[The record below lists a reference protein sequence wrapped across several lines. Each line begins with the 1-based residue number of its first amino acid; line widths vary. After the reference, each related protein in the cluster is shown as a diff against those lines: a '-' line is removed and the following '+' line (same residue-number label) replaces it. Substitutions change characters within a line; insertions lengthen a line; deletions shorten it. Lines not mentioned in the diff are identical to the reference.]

1 MLRGVRLGSR
11 RRWAAIVL
19 IGLAGAS
26 ISPALAR
33 APAPVRDIGPEAG
46 LPLSRPSYGL
56 RAHDVDGDGRKD
68 LLIVHHGGPTE
79 LYRSTPSGFVL
90 ETTFVDTLHGEIDRH
105 DCAWGDVD
113 RDGRDDL
120 YCVKGAQ
127 VGTAEKH
134 NELWMQRPDGTF
146 VDRAGRYR
154 LVDRWGR
161 GRRTSFIDLNDDRF
175 PDLFVGN
182 NYPRKDGH
190 PTPNRTY
197 INVDGK
203 RFRRVDLGLTRE
215 TGSFCVQVADVDGD
229 GRDDLLA
236 CEKHR
241 LRLYL
246 RRQGGFVD
254 VSERYSIPER
264 AVPWARLADL
274 DRDGALDLVTVT
286 PHHVSIRLRVSAR
299 RFGAPTWR
307 QRLVAG
313 RALAIGDIDG
323 RRGADV
329 LVVQGC
335 AAGMNADDVL
345 LLNDGTATSWVEH
358 PVPTDVPGCGDVATP
373 LDLDGDG
380 AVEFAV
386 LNGAGQGQPTGIE
399 GPDQLLT
406 MGSWGA

>member
-1 MLRGVRLGSR
+1 MLVVALMAAGV
-11 RRWAAIVL
+11 
-19 IGLAGAS
+19 
-26 ISPALAR
+26 SPAPAL
-33 APAPVRDIGPEAG
+33 APAPVRDVGAEAG
-46 LPLSRPSYGL
+46 LPTDRPSYSL

-79 LYRSTPSGFVL
+79 LYRNTPSGFVL
-90 ETTFVDTLHGEIDRH
+90 QTTFVDSLHGEIDRH

-120 YCVKGAQ
+120 YCVKGAR

-134 NELWMQRPDGTF
+134 NELWMQRADGTF
-146 VDRAGRYR
+146 VDRAGEYR
-154 LVDRWGR
+154 VVDRWGR
-161 GRRTSFIDLNDDRF
+161 GRRTSFIDLNGDPF

-182 NYPRKDGH
+182 NYPRQDGH

-197 INVDGK
+197 VNVDGQ
-203 RFRRVDLGLTRE
+203 RFRRIDLGLTRE

-246 RRQGGFVD
+246 RRPGGFLD
-254 VSERYSIPER
+254 VSARFGIPER
-264 AVPWARLADL
+264 AASWARLADL
-274 DRDGALDLVTVT
+274 DGDDALDLVVVT
-286 PHHVSIRLRVSAR
+286 PGHVSIRLRVSAH
-299 RFGAPTWR
+299 RFGAPVWR
-307 QRLVAG
+307 QRLEAG
-313 RALAIGDIDG
+313 HGLAIGDIDG
-323 RRGADV
+323 RRGPDV

-335 AAGMNADDVL
+335 ADGANADDVL
-345 LLNDGTATSWVEH
+345 LLNDGSATAWAEH
-358 PVPTDVPGCGDVATP
+358 ALPADVPGCGDVAAP
-373 LDLDGDG
+373 LDFDGDG
-380 AVEFAV
+380 AADFLV

-406 MGSWGA
+406 MGTWGT